1 MLAKAGEGLDSD
13 LRQLAVLARSAKVRG
28 DDNYILRRGALL
40 HGDVAVLAPRAMIV
54 PTEARSTARPQ
65 RFRMEISDG
74 REVGM
79 NQSAAHWEIA
89 RMLLDF
95 VKPRGSD
102 RADPG
107 RDEMVRQWYRATA
120 AWMQRHEDHDSAH
133 LGRARELF
141 PADPDILFLSA
152 CQRETYAGVQI
163 QAAVQSAVLATG
175 VTLEVGS
182 ERTELREAERLFR
195 RTLEIRPEHAEARMR
210 LGRVLALLG
219 RHADAAVELRRA
231 SEALTETQLRYYVS
245 LFLGAEEEALGNREA
260 ARTAYEQANTLAPV
274 AQSPLLALS
283 QLARRNGDRAAAL
296 RAMDRMFA
304 LEIDDPH
311 DDPWWWYYVDQGR
324 DADDL
329 LDSMRRPFL
338 AERLQ

>member
-1 MLAKAGEGLDSD
+1 
-13 LRQLAVLARSAKVRG
+13 
-28 DDNYILRRGALL
+28 
-40 HGDVAVLAPRAMIV
+40 
-54 PTEARSTARPQ
+54 
-65 RFRMEISDG
+65 
-74 REVGM
+74 
-79 NQSAAHWEIA
+79 
-89 RMLLDF
+89 
-95 VKPRGSD
+95 
-102 RADPG
+102 
-107 RDEMVRQWYRATA
+107 
-120 AWMQRHEDHDSAH
+120 
-133 LGRARELF
+133 
-141 PADPDILFLSA
+141 
-152 CQRETYAGVQI
+152 
-163 QAAVQSAVLATG
+163 
-175 VTLEVGS
+175 
-182 ERTELREAERLFR
+182 
-195 RTLEIRPEHAEARMR
+195 MR

-219 RHADAAVELRRA
+219 RHADAAAELRRA

-283 QLARRNGDRAAAL
+283 QLARRSGDRAAAL